1 MNSKRFLTASAV
13 ILFAGA
19 LSFLAA
25 ANSKTETWK
34 GYVTDTWC
42 GLHRETEKPTVACTN
57 LCLSNKGAKYA
68 LFDVVNN
75 KLYVLNP
82 QEQAAKFA
90 AQLVTVT
97 GTLTGSYKGQLG
109 EAQVTGTVTG
119 NDVVIEYKVDA
130 QGQVLAVKYTG
141 KVDGNSMSGKVS
153 LGQLGEGTFKGTK
166 Q

>member
-1 MNSKRFLTASAV
+1 MTMKNKWGFGALFAMAAFAVAQLASA
-13 ILFAGA
+13 A
-19 LSFLAA
+19 
-25 ANSKTETWK
+25 
-34 GYVTDTWC
+34 D
-42 GLHRETEKPTVACTN
+42 
-57 LCLSNKGAKYA
+57 
-68 LFDVVNN
+68 
-75 KLYVLNP
+75 
-82 QEQAAKFA
+82 
-90 AQLVTVT
+90 VT
-97 GTLTGSYKGQLG
+97 GTWIMAVETGAGSGSPTFVLVQKGDALTGSYKGQLG